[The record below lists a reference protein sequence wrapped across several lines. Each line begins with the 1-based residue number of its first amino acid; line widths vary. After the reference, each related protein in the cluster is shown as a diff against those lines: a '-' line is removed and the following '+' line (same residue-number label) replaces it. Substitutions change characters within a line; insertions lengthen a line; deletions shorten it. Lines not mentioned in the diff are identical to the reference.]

1 MKVLLDMYKLYPED
15 RAEVQEYLIKELR
28 KITPLLLKARGVA
41 RYPFLDYRLAMSLY
55 VEDMIVKNLGR
66 DQAREVKENSTKL
79 VMIKKRKNIA

>member
-15 RAEVQEYLIKELR
+15 RDKVQKYLIKELR

-41 RYPFLDYRLAMSLY
+41 KYPFLDYRLAMSLY
-55 VEDMIVKNLGR
+55 AEDMIVENLGLE
-66 DQAREVKENSTKL
+66 QAREVKENSTKL